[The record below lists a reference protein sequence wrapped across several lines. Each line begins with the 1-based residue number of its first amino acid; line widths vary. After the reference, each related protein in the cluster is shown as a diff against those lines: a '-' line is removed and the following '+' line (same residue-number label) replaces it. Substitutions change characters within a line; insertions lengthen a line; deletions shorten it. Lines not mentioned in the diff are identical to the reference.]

1 MHNPRFNFQVVPLE
15 GLTASLDYHLFFLM
29 EPADGLY
36 QASGA
41 QVRAGAAGDSRFAG
55 QEIDALLKYKWNK
68 HANFM
73 LGYSFFNTASF
84 MEDTGVDKNAHFIY
98 AQTTVYF
105 DAVVKE

>member
-41 QVRAGAAGDSRFAG
+41 QVRAGAAGASRFAG

-68 HANFM
+68 YANFM
-73 LGYSFFNTASF
+73 LGYSFFATGSF
-84 MEDTGVDKNAHFIY
+84 IEDTGVDKNAHFIY